1 MAPGEK
7 RTQLAAFRAARV
19 FSIALSARAAA
30 LLPCAPRILA
40 STVHIVIE
48 VKEEVEVPAP
58 ARTVWGILSN
68 PRAVVDCVPGA
79 GLGEQHE
86 DGSYDA
92 TLLVK
97 FGPAKVTFRARVAVE
112 FDEAAMSGR
121 VTSRGKDNQG
131 GTRFSATMGFK
142 VVDTPDR
149 AGSAVPIEANV
160 DIGGRLA
167 SLVESG
173 AALVVK
179 RMTGEFSERLAARC
193 AGTSE

>member
-1 MAPGEK
+1 MAPGER
-7 RTQLAAFRAARV
+7 RTQLAAWRAARL

-48 VKEEVEVPAP
+48 VNEEVEVPAP

-92 TLLVK
+92 TLMVK

-121 VTSRGKDNQG
+121 VTSRGKD
-131 GTRFSATMGFK
+131 SATMGFK